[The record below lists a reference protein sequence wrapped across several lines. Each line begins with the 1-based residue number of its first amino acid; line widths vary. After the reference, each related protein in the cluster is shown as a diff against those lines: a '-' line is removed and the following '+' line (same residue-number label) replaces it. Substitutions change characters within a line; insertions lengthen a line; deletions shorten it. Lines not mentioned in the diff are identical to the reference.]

1 MEEISESPQKT
12 VVLVEDEDMVRRLVS
27 RLLERAGYRVVEAW
41 TGEEGLKIL
50 GNGEQVD
57 LLLTDIS
64 LPGELNGLELARR
77 ALEKRSDLKL
87 ICMSGSG
94 EEELTC
100 DLVARTKH
108 AAFLGKPF
116 SSAQL
121 IETVSDLLA
130 EAS

>member
-1 MEEISESPQKT
+1 MEEMFEFPQQT

-41 TGEEGLKIL
+41 TGEEGLRIL
-50 GNGEQVD
+50 SNGEKVD
-57 LLLTDIS
+57 LLLTDMS

-94 EEELTC
+94 EEELTS
-100 DLVARTKH
+100 DLVARAKH

-121 IETVSDLLA
+121 IETVSGLLA